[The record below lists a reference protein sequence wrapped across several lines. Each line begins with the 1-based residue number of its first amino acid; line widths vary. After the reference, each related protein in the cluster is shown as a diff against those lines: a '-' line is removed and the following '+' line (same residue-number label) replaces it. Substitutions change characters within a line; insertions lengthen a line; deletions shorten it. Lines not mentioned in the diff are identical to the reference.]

1 MAKNPKFSS
10 TMRIDLA
17 PERSEKPEADIKKR
31 SLQPSAEA
39 LQHDQSVADDLKMVG
54 SSDFRALLQSVYD
67 ASIITNLSGYII
79 HGNERAVQFFK
90 YTEEQFNGIHFT
102 SLVSGADE
110 MLVDTICES
119 LKNDRFILIQA
130 FCVRSDGSLFPA
142 EVSAN
147 LIKLSNKDYLCL
159 FIRDVSLRKESE
171 DRLRTG
177 HAAIQNS
184 GNGIAVTDM
193 EATLEY
199 YNPAMVALLG
209 FEEETRLDE
218 MNITSFLHD
227 INIGDEIVA
236 CVAQGQ
242 VWSGELEMI
251 YMNDETIFVQ
261 ASAAPNTNVDGKV
274 VGIVWSLL
282 DISKQ
287 KRVQQELQE
296 RNSQMEE
303 DLSLAREF
311 QQAFIRSDYPTFP
324 PGVSAEESVL
334 EFGHVYIPSGAVGG
348 DFFEIFAVS
357 ENKVGIFMSD
367 VMGHGV
373 RSALVVATIRGLI
386 EELGDLRLDPAAFMS
401 HMNRDL
407 TRIIK
412 HHGHVTFASAF
423 YMVLDLT
430 NGNIVY
436 TNAGHPAPFIL
447 KAKTETVDML
457 NADEGNLGPALGI
470 FDSTVYKSTTR
481 KMDAGDGLML
491 YTDGIFEAENEETCE
506 CYEIERV
513 LQTLHENIKETP
525 AALVNILINKVHE
538 FCDSDY
544 FDDDV
549 CLIGIRLKK
558 MLDDECLTLDV

>member
-1 MAKNPKFSS
+1 MANNPNFSS
-10 TMRIDLA
+10 TMRIDLMPDDLESA
-17 PERSEKPEADIKKR
+17 SPDSTNEPQSIE
-31 SLQPSAEA
+31 SLQDDKQP
-39 LQHDQSVADDLKMVG
+39 DTDDLKMVG
-54 SSDFRALLQSVYD
+54 SSDFRALLQSIYD
-67 ASIITNLSGYII
+67 ASIITNLDGYII
-79 HGNERAVQFFK
+79 RSNERAVQFFK
-90 YTEEQFNGIHFT
+90 YSAEQFIGLHFT
-102 SLVSGADE
+102 SLISGADE
-110 MLVDTICES
+110 MLIDTICES

-130 FCVRSDGSLFPA
+130 FCVRTDGTLFPA

-147 LIKLSNKDYLCL
+147 LIKIADQDYLCL
-159 FIRDVSLRKESE
+159 FIRDVTLRRESE

-184 GNGIAVTDM
+184 GNGIAITDM

-199 YNPAMVALLG
+199 YNPAMIQLLCANEG
-209 FEEETRLDE
+209 NQLDE
-218 MNITSFLHD
+218 TNITSFLHD
-227 INIGDEIVA
+227 INIGDIIISSVA
-236 CVAQGQ
+236 NGQ
-242 VWSGELEMI
+242 AWSGELEMI
-251 YMNDETIFVQ
+251 CVNDETIFVQ
-261 ASAAPNTNVDGKV
+261 ASVAPNTNADGNII
-274 VGIVWSLL
+274 GMVWSLL

-311 QQAFIRSDYPTFP
+311 QQAFIQADYPIFP
-324 PGVSAEESVL
+324 PEVNKEDSIL
-334 EFGHVYIPSGAVGG
+334 EFGHAYLPSGAVGG

-357 ENKVGIFMSD
+357 ENKLGIFISD

-386 EELGDLRLDPAAFMS
+386 EELGELRLDPKAFIT

-412 HHGHVTFASAF
+412 HHGHVTFATAF

-430 NGNIVY
+430 TGKITY
-436 TNAGHPAPFIL
+436 ASAGHPAPFL
-447 KAKTETVDML
+447 LHSKSETVDML
-457 NADEGNLGPALGI
+457 PFEEGKLGPALGI
-470 FDSTVYKSTTR
+470 FDSTVYESSTCQ
-481 KMDAGDGLML
+481 MEAGDGLML

-506 CYEIERV
+506 CYEVERV
-513 LQTLHENIKETP
+513 AQTVQQNMKETP
-525 AALVNILINKVHE
+525 SDLVNILINKVHE

-549 CLIGIRLKK
+549 CLIGVRLKK
-558 MLDDECLTLDV
+558 MLDDGCLMLDI